1 MRFGWGYVIKKEKV
15 YAITSLLQLLSPKD
29 VHVYVRLA
37 AQLIWTEPMLLS
49 DFALIGATDK
59 KMSCT
64 QRSFFLPDIP
74 N

>member
-1 MRFGWGYVIKKEKV
+1 MRKNHS
-15 YAITSLLQLLSPKD
+15 AIPLIRVTELLSPKD

-37 AQLIWTEPMLLS
+37 AQLIRTEPMLLS